1 MCYSEDKSYKDK
13 NPILL
18 VFFSDMAHFSEF
30 QSPSPTCI
38 ITRKGQKYFLFLKFH
53 YIFIKTFIIW
63 KLHQNLIHV
72 CYHYESFR
80 IYAKPTQDSRQ
91 MFLLVL
97 FYIFFES
104 QFMNITR

>member
-1 MCYSEDKSYKDK
+1 MYYSEDKSYKNK

-72 CYHYESFR
+72 CKVHST
-80 IYAKPTQDSRQ
+80 YAN
-91 MFLLVL
+91 FLK
-97 FYIFFES
+97 I
-104 QFMNITR
+104 R